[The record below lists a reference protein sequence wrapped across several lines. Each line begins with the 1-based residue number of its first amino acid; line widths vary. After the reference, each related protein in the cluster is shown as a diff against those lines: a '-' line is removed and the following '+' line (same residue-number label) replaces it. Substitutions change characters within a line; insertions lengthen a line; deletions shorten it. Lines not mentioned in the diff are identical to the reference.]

1 MKGHY
6 NSMKDH
12 KNYEDSLLQQY
23 ERPQEF
29 RPNYSKLQDGER
41 AAALWRRYNVA
52 RIQNYQ
58 LSRKLQ
64 ELQERIQS
72 RERMASLFRRYGTGQ
87 AAEMYVADED

>member
-1 MKGHY
+1 MKDHKNLDRIMRIVY
-6 NSMKDH
+6 CNSMKDH
-12 KNYEDSLLQQY
+12 KSLGQIIQ
-23 ERPQEF
+23 
-29 RPNYSKLQDGER
+29 KLQDGER

>member
-1 MKGHY
+1 M
-6 NSMKDH
+6 
-12 KNYEDSLLQQY
+12 
-23 ERPQEF
+23 
-29 RPNYSKLQDGER
+29 
-41 AAALWRRYNVA
+41 A